1 MKEKY
6 KLISFNEFG
15 DENGKL
21 VAIENSK
28 NIPFDIKRIFYIY
41 GTEEN
46 IIRGQHANKISRF
59 VMVCLSGSC
68 EVKVYD
74 MDEKVEEKFKLTTP
88 NQGLYLD
95 RMIWKDMYNFS
106 KDCVL
111 LVLSDSEY
119 IKDEYVYEKE
129 MRKR

>member
-6 KLISFNEFG
+6 KLINFDEFG

-21 VAIENSK
+21 VAIENNK
-28 NIPFDIKRIFYIY
+28 NIPFDIRRIFYIY
-41 GTEEN
+41 GTKN
-46 IIRGQHANKISRF
+46 GVVRGQHANRISRF
-59 VMVCLSGSC
+59 ILICLMGSC

-74 MDEKVEEKFKLTTP
+74 MKEKIEENFKLDSATK
-88 NQGLYLD
+88 GLYLD

-106 KDCVL
+106 EDCVL

-119 IKDEYVYEKE
+119 IKDEYIYEKN
-129 MRKR
+129 

>member
-15 DENGKL
+15 GENGKL

-46 IIRGQHANKISRF
+46 TIRGQHANKISRF
-59 VMVCLSGSC
+59 VMICLSGSC

-74 MDEKVEEKFKLTTP
+74 MDEKIEEKYKLNTP

>member
-1 MKEKY
+1 M
-6 KLISFNEFG
+6 I
-15 DENGKL
+15 
-21 VAIENSK
+21 
-28 NIPFDIKRIFYIY
+28 
-41 GTEEN
+41 
-46 IIRGQHANKISRF
+46 
-59 VMVCLSGSC
+59 CLSGSC

-74 MDEKVEEKFKLTTP
+74 MDEKIEEKYKLNTP

>member
-6 KLISFNEFG
+6 KLINFDEFG

-21 VAIENSK
+21 VAIENNK
-28 NIPFDIKRIFYIY
+28 NIPFDIRRIFYIY
-41 GTEEN
+41 GTKN
-46 IIRGQHANKISRF
+46 GVVRGQHANRISRF
-59 VMVCLSGSC
+59 ILICLMGSC

-74 MDEKVEEKFKLTTP
+74 MKEKIEENFKLDSPTK
-88 NQGLYLD
+88 GLYLD

-106 KDCVL
+106 EDCVL

-119 IKDEYVYEKE
+119 IKDEYIYEKN
-129 MRKR
+129 

>member
-46 IIRGQHANKISRF
+46 TIRGQHANKISRF
-59 VMVCLSGSC
+59 VMICLSGSC

-74 MDEKVEEKFKLTTP
+74 MDEKIEEKYKLNTP

-119 IKDEYVYEKE
+119 IKDEYIYIKGDQNV
-129 MRKR
+129 

>member
-6 KLISFNEFG
+6 RLINFNEFG
-15 DENGKL
+15 DINGKL
-21 VAIENSK
+21 IAIENSK

-41 GTEEN
+41 GTKYG
-46 IIRGQHANKISRF
+46 IVRGQHANKISRF
-59 VMVCLSGSC
+59 ILICLSGNC

-74 MDEKVEEKFKLTTP
+74 MEEKIEEKFVLDSPQK
-88 NQGLYLD
+88 GLYLD
-95 RMIWKDMYNFS
+95 RMVWKDMYNFS

-119 IKDEYVYEKE
+119 IKNEYIYK
-129 MRKR
+129 K

>member
-46 IIRGQHANKISRF
+46 TIRGQHANKISRF
-59 VMVCLSGSC
+59 VMICLSGSC

-74 MDEKVEEKFKLTTP
+74 MDEKIEEKYKLNTP

-111 LVLSDSEY
+111 LILSDSEY
-119 IKDEYVYEKE
+119 IKDEYIYK
-129 MRKR
+129 K